1 MMKTKS
7 ALFLLLTSGLLFF
20 ALYAEAADLGL
31 FGGGD
36 GRGDAMAEILG
47 QTMDSI
53 TVTSPNGG
61 ETWTVG
67 TSHKT

>member
-1 MMKTKS
+1 M
-7 ALFLLLTSGLLFF
+7 LTGGLLFL

-53 TVTSPNGG
+53 TVTAPNGG
-61 ETWTVG
+61 ESWTVG
-67 TSHKT
+67 SRNLTRCLTS